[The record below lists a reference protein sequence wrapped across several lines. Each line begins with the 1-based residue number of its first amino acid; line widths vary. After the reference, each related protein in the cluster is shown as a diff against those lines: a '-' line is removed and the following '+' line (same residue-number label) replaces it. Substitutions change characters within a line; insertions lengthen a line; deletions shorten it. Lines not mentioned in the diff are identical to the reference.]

1 MPVIYRYI
9 KLALKISMPRLDHLF
24 SGDEASSRRVEKK
37 KKGWR
42 RGRKGRWSLRLLAA
56 FGGRDQMAQLHA
68 ELVGGGGLGGP
79 ELIALLLECVPMVP
93 WQGRAFAP
101 SLRLFPSPS
110 FYAQR

>member
-1 MPVIYRYI
+1 MR
-9 KLALKISMPRLDHLF
+9 LAPGEWRKKRKAGEGEEKAMEPKT
-24 SGDEASSRRVEKK
+24 SGSFWG
-37 KKGWR
+37 KGPD
-42 RGRKGRWSLRLLAA
+42 GPAA
-56 FGGRDQMAQLHA
+56 CRAG
-68 ELVGGGGLGGP
+68 GGGGLGGP